1 MIPNIKMELINQI
14 DETICFNENNIRVIG
29 TYNEP
34 YFVAKDVC
42 NILELKD
49 VSNALL
55 NIPEKW
61 KGTKVIS
68 TPGGKQDM
76 RIINEAGLYKLIM
89 RSNKP
94 IAQKF
99 QEAVCEDILP
109 SLRRKGEYKIQNII
123 DKNKKLEDEKQKILE
138 EKKDLEE
145 DLKLKDKDLKFK
157 KYLLDKSE
165 IEKKQLEVRLEKKE
179 RVKYE
184 HTNSVYIISNP
195 TIKPVIYGKSSN
207 NSTDNNSTD
216 NNSNNNNNNTTHKKR
231 KKKKKYF
238 KLGKSSD
245 RNSRLSNYCAG
256 APLDY
261 VIEYSRP
268 LCSKR
273 EESVIE
279 NLLLIIFDSYR
290 VVNEIGSK
298 REWVEN
304 IELDVLKNEMDLLV
318 DFLET
323 RKQFHDSKYVPLSK
337 EVLSKKNNHIENKKL
352 DESDYEEEDD
362 DFEEEKY
369 DDDFEEEKYDDDEK
383 GDDFV
388 EENYENKKGH
398 DFVEE
403 KYDDDEKGDDFVE
416 ENYENKKGHDFVE
429 ENYENKKGDDDFVEE
444 NYDDEEENHDDDVEE
459 ENDIVEKEVILDPRD
474 FDKFIA
480 DYCEVGENFFEP
492 KSDLRSAHR
501 VWSNCTFKDVKKDFE
516 NYLIKNFKSGAQ
528 FIDNSRRNVY
538 RGLRLKKIT
547 FTPSK
552 NNYDYEQF
560 IAERCKVE
568 HQNRIGYADFYK
580 YFEEYKKETDPKYKL
595 TGTYK
600 AEIKKYLQSKFNPGR
615 VYVSKVDKS
624 GGLRGVWGIGH
635 AKNNFGLKELK
646 RKNKQVGQ
654 FDSKTNKLLNTYDSM
669 ILGSKTLNIPFSS
682 FSHYIHSQAI
692 YDGKIYKFI

>member
-68 TPGGKQDM
+68 TLGGKQDM

-109 SLRRKGEYKIQNII
+109 SLRRKGVYKIQNII

-207 NSTDNNSTD
+207 DTD
-216 NNSNNNNNNTTHKKR
+216 

-337 EVLSKKNNHIENKKL
+337 EVLSKKNNHIENEKL
-352 DESDYEEEDD
+352 DESDYEEDVDKEDDDFEEENCDEKGDDFEEENYDDEKGDDFEEENYDDEKGD

-369 DDDFEEEKYDDDEK
+369 DD
-383 GDDFV
+383 
-388 EENYENKKGH
+388 
-398 DFVEE
+398 
-403 KYDDDEKGDDFVE
+403 
-416 ENYENKKGHDFVE
+416 
-429 ENYENKKGDDDFVEE
+429 ENKKGDDFEE
-444 NYDDEEENHDDDVEE
+444 NYDVEE
-459 ENDIVEKEVILDPRD
+459 ENDDIEEKELILDPRN

-501 VWSNCTFKDVKKDFE
+501 VWSNCTFRDVKKDFE
-516 NYLIKNFKSGAQ
+516 NYLINNFKSGAQ

-560 IAERCKVE
+560 ITEKCKVE

-635 AKNNFGLKELK
+635 VKNNFGLKELK
-646 RKNKQVGQ
+646 RKNKQVGE

-692 YDGKIYKFI
+692 YEGKIYKFI

>member
-1 MIPNIKMELINQI
+1 MESINIVQLIEKNAMTRLSKEYENKLVNKIKDNFSDNQQQLFVASFYTFLNYDAKKDFVI
-14 DETICFNENNIRVIG
+14 DFDNVWKWLGYSRKDNAKTTLNKFFVVDVDYKLNKTAPAKTGAVLETINGGQNKETI
-29 TYNEP
+29 
-34 YFVAKDVC
+34 
-42 NILELKD
+42 
-49 VSNALL
+49 LL
-55 NIPEKW
+55 NVNTFK
-61 KGTKVIS
+61 KFCLKSGTKKADEIHEYYIKLEELLQE
-68 TPGGKQDM
+68 T
-76 RIINEAGLYKLIM
+76 INEETNELRKQLE
-89 RSNKP
+89 NK
-94 IAQKF
+94 
-99 QEAVCEDILP
+99 
-109 SLRRKGEYKIQNII
+109 
-123 DKNKKLEDEKQKILE
+123 EK

-207 NSTDNNSTD
+207 NNSTD
-216 NNSNNNNNNTTHKKR
+216 SNNNNTTHKKR

-352 DESDYEEEDD
+352 DESDYEEDD

-369 DDDFEEEKYDDDEK
+369 DEDE
-383 GDDFV
+383 
-388 EENYENKKGH
+388 
-398 DFVEE
+398 
-403 KYDDDEKGDDFVE
+403 
-416 ENYENKKGHDFVE
+416 
-429 ENYENKKGDDDFVEE
+429 KGDDDFVEE
-444 NYDDEEENHDDDVEE
+444 NYDDEEENYQNKKGDDDFVEENDNVEEENDDVEE

-560 IAERCKVE
+560 ITERCKVE

-600 AEIKKYLQSKFNPGR
+600 AEIKKYLQSKFNAGR

-654 FDSKTNKLLNTYDSM
+654 FDSKTNKLLDTYDSM

-692 YDGKIYKFI
+692 YNGKIYKFI

>member
-1 MIPNIKMELINQI
+1 MESLNIIHLIEKNAMTRLSKEYENKLVNKIKYNFSDNQQQLFVASFYTFLNYDAKKDFVI
-14 DETICFNENNIRVIG
+14 DFDNVWKWLGYTRKSDGKRVLEKFFVINVDYKLATETSVASFDTSNKSHGGQNKETI
-29 TYNEP
+29 
-34 YFVAKDVC
+34 
-42 NILELKD
+42 
-49 VSNALL
+49 LL
-55 NIPEKW
+55 NVNTFK
-61 KGTKVIS
+61 KFCLKAGTKKADEVHDYYIKLEELLQE
-68 TPGGKQDM
+68 T
-76 RIINEAGLYKLIM
+76 INEETNELRKQLE
-89 RSNKP
+89 NK
-94 IAQKF
+94 
-99 QEAVCEDILP
+99 
-109 SLRRKGEYKIQNII
+109 
-123 DKNKKLEDEKQKILE
+123 EK

-207 NSTDNNSTD
+207 NNSTD
-216 NNSNNNNNNTTHKKR
+216 SNSNNNTTDKKR

-245 RNSRLSNYCAG
+245 RNNRLSNYCAG

-261 VIEYSRP
+261 IIEHSRP

-352 DESDYEEEDD
+352 DESDYEE
-362 DFEEEKY
+362 

-383 GDDFV
+383 GDD
-388 EENYENKKGH
+388 Y
-398 DFVEE
+398 
-403 KYDDDEKGDDFVE
+403 
-416 ENYENKKGHDFVE
+416 VE

-444 NYDDEEENHDDDVEE
+444 NYDDEKENYQNKKGDDFVEENDNVEEENDDVEE
-459 ENDIVEKEVILDPRD
+459 ENDIVEKEVILDPRN

-560 IAERCKVE
+560 IAQRCKVE

-600 AEIKKYLQSKFNPGR
+600 AEIKKYLQSKFNAGR
-615 VYVSKVDKS
+615 VYVSKPNKS
-624 GGLRGVWGIGH
+624 GGLRGVYGIGH

>member
-68 TPGGKQDM
+68 TLGGKQDM

-109 SLRRKGEYKIQNII
+109 SLRRKGVYKIQNII

-207 NSTDNNSTD
+207 DTD
-216 NNSNNNNNNTTHKKR
+216 

-337 EVLSKKNNHIENKKL
+337 EVLSKKNNHIENEKL
-352 DESDYEEEDD
+352 DESDYEEDVDKEDDDFEEENCDEKGDDFEEENYDDEKGD

-369 DDDFEEEKYDDDEK
+369 DD
-383 GDDFV
+383 
-388 EENYENKKGH
+388 
-398 DFVEE
+398 
-403 KYDDDEKGDDFVE
+403 
-416 ENYENKKGHDFVE
+416 
-429 ENYENKKGDDDFVEE
+429 ENKKGDDFEE
-444 NYDDEEENHDDDVEE
+444 NYDVEE
-459 ENDIVEKEVILDPRD
+459 ENDDIEEKELILDPRN

-501 VWSNCTFKDVKKDFE
+501 VWSNCTFRDVKKDFE
-516 NYLIKNFKSGAQ
+516 NYLINNFKSGAQ

-560 IAERCKVE
+560 ITEKCKVE

-635 AKNNFGLKELK
+635 VKNNFGLKELK
-646 RKNKQVGQ
+646 RKNKQVGE

-692 YDGKIYKFI
+692 YEGKIYKFI

>member
-1 MIPNIKMELINQI
+1 MESINIIQLIEKNVMTRLSKEYENKLINKIKDNFSDNQQQLFVASFYTFLNYDSKKDFVI
-14 DETICFNENNIRVIG
+14 DFDNVWKWLGFTRKDNAKRLLEKFFTIDIDYKIVFLSSEENSIIGRPSETI
-29 TYNEP
+29 
-34 YFVAKDVC
+34 
-42 NILELKD
+42 
-49 VSNALL
+49 LL
-55 NIPEKW
+55 NVNTFK
-61 KGTKVIS
+61 KFCLKSGTSKADEVHEYYIKLEELLQE
-68 TPGGKQDM
+68 T
-76 RIINEAGLYKLIM
+76 INEETNELRKQLE
-89 RSNKP
+89 NK
-94 IAQKF
+94 
-99 QEAVCEDILP
+99 
-109 SLRRKGEYKIQNII
+109 
-123 DKNKKLEDEKQKILE
+123 DK

-207 NSTDNNSTD
+207 D
-216 NNSNNNNNNTTHKKR
+216 THKKR

-304 IELDVLKNEMDLLV
+304 ISLDVLKNEMDLLV

-323 RKQFHDSKYVPLSK
+323 RKQFHDSKYVPLTK
-337 EVLSKKNNHIENKKL
+337 EVLSKKNEKL
-352 DESDYEEEDD
+352 DESDYEEDDDFEEENCDEKGDDFEEENYDNNKKGDVDKEDD
-362 DFEEEKY
+362 DFEEENYDEKG
-369 DDDFEEEKYDDDEK
+369 DDDFEEENYDEK
-383 GDDFV
+383 GDDDEEIYY
-388 EENYENKKGH
+388 EENNVDEEQEN
-398 DFVEE
+398 
-403 KYDDDEKGDDFVE
+403 
-416 ENYENKKGHDFVE
+416 
-429 ENYENKKGDDDFVEE
+429 
-444 NYDDEEENHDDDVEE
+444 DEEEEIKV
-459 ENDIVEKEVILDPRD
+459 VVDPRN

-480 DYCEVGENFFEP
+480 DCCEVDEKFFEP
-492 KSDLRSAHR
+492 KSELRSAHR
-501 VWSNCTFKDVKKDFE
+501 MWSNCTFRDVKKDFE
-516 NYLIKNFKSGAQ
+516 DYLIKNFKSGAQ

-560 IAERCKVE
+560 ITERCKVE
-568 HQNRIGYADFYK
+568 HQNRIGYLDFYE
-580 YFEEYKKETDPKYKL
+580 YFIEYKKETEPNYKL
-595 TGTYK
+595 TLKYK
-600 AEIKKYLQSKFNPGR
+600 AEIKKYLQSKFNAGR
-615 VYVSKVDKS
+615 VYISKADKS
-624 GGLRGVWGIGH
+624 AGVRGIWGVGH
-635 AKNNFGLKELK
+635 SKNNYGLKELK

-654 FDSKTNKLLNTYDSM
+654 YDSETNELLNTYDSM

-682 FSHYIHSQAI
+682 FSGYIHSQTI
-692 YDGKIYKFI
+692 HEGKIYKFI